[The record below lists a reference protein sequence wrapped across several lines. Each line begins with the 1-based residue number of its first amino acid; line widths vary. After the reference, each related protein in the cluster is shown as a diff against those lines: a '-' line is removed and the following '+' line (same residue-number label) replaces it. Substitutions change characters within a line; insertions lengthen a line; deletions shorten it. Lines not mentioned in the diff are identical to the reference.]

1 MKNLHLKWLVTMV
14 AMLIVTGAMAQ
25 TTIWRD
31 LHKVK
36 KRETIFGI
44 AKDYGITIEQLID
57 ANPEMKTEGYE
68 LKKGDWIFVP
78 YSKKGDK
85 KSSDKPVP
93 TQTTANKPVLAQPV
107 ATTKASQAINL
118 GVMLPLHDIN
128 GDGRRMVEYYRGL
141 LMAVEDL
148 KKKGISVNVYSWNV
162 PEEADIRTT
171 LLDNNAAKC
180 NLIVGPLYTKMVP
193 YLANFCKQNNIK
205 LLIPF
210 SISGNDVADNAQIF
224 QVYQNDAEM
233 TKHTVNA
240 FLERFSKA
248 HPVFVDCN
256 DESSRKGVFT
266 SELRKQLS
274 LAGINYS
281 ITNLN
286 SPQEDFAK
294 AFVAGKTN
302 VVVLNSGRSP
312 ELNSAFSKLDELKKA
327 KPSLSIAMY
336 GYTEWFMYI
345 DYDLKN
351 FYKYNVYI
359 PTTYYY
365 NQFATRTKEF
375 DNRYRS
381 NFHSSMMQA
390 LPRFALTGYDQGMFF
405 IEGLAKNGNA
415 FNGSQTQV
423 DYKPIQSR
431 FKFERVGN
439 GGYKNRNFQLIHY
452 LDNQTVEAINY

>member
-1 MKNLHLKWLVTMV
+1 MKNLHLRGLAMV
-14 AMLIVTGAMAQ
+14 AAMLIGVGAMAQ

-44 AKDYGITIEQLID
+44 ARDYGITIDQLID

-78 YSKKGDK
+78 YGKDGDK
-85 KSSDKPVP
+85 KSTDTASQP
-93 TQTTANKPVLAQPV
+93 TAATSQATTAKPA
-107 ATTKASQAINL
+107 ATVGAINV
-118 GVMLPLHDIN
+118 GVMLPLHDVN

-141 LMAVEDL
+141 LMAVEDM
-148 KKKGISVNVYSWNV
+148 KRQGRSVNVYAWNV
-162 PEEADIRTT
+162 PEEADVRTT
-171 LLDNNAAKC
+171 LLDDNAAKC

-193 YLANFCKQNNIK
+193 YLSNFCKQNGIK

-210 SISGNDVADNAQIF
+210 SITGDDVAQNPQIF
-224 QVYQNDAEM
+224 QVYQDDSEM
-233 TKHTVNA
+233 NRHTVNA

-256 DESSRKGVFT
+256 DEASRKGVFT
-266 SELRKQLS
+266 TELRKQLS
-274 LAGINYS
+274 LAGISYS

-286 SPQEDFAK
+286 SSQEDFAK
-294 AFVAGKTN
+294 AFQPGKTN

-312 ELNSAFSKLDELKKA
+312 ELNSAFAKLDELKKA
-327 KPSLSIAMY
+327 QPQMAVAMY

-359 PTTYYY
+359 PTSYYY
-365 NQFATRTKEF
+365 NPFATRTKEF
-375 DNRYRS
+375 ESRYRQ
-381 NFHSSMMQA
+381 NFHAGMMQA
-390 LPRFALTGYDQGMFF
+390 LPRFALTGYDQAMYFLSGM
-405 IEGLAKNGNA
+405 AKNGAA
-415 FNGSQTQV
+415 FTGAES

-431 FKFERVGN
+431 FKFERVGS

>member
-1 MKNLHLKWLVTMV
+1 MKNLHLRGLAVV
-14 AMLIVTGAMAQ
+14 AAMLIGIGAMAQ

-44 AKDYGITIEQLID
+44 ARDYGVTIDQLID

-78 YSKKGDK
+78 YSKDGDK
-85 KSSDKPVP
+85 KSTATTSQP
-93 TQTTANKPVLAQPV
+93 TNTTSQATTTTPAQTTQAKPTVNV
-107 ATTKASQAINL
+107 

-128 GDGRRMVEYYRGL
+128 GDGRRMVEYYRGV
-141 LMAVEDL
+141 LMAVEDM
-148 KKKGISVNVYSWNV
+148 KKQGMSINVYAWNV
-162 PEEADIRTT
+162 PEEADVRTT

-180 NLIVGPLYTKMVP
+180 NLIVGPLYSKMVP
-193 YLANFCKQNNIK
+193 YLGNFCKQNGIK

-210 SISGNDVADNAQIF
+210 SISGDDVAQNQQIF
-224 QVYQNDAEM
+224 QVYQDDSEM
-233 TKHTVNA
+233 NRHAVNA

-256 DESSRKGVFT
+256 DEASRKGVFT
-266 SELRKQLS
+266 TELRKQLS
-274 LAGINYS
+274 LSGISYS

-286 SPQEDFAK
+286 SSQEDFAK
-294 AFVAGKTN
+294 AFQPGKNN
-302 VVVLNSGRSP
+302 VVVLNTGRSP
-312 ELNSAFSKLDELKKA
+312 ELNSAFAKLDELKKA
-327 KPSLSIAMY
+327 QPQLAVSMY
-336 GYTEWFMYI
+336 GYTDWLMYI

-359 PTTYYY
+359 PTSYYY
-365 NQFATRTKEF
+365 NPFATRTKEF
-375 DNRYRS
+375 ESRYRA
-381 NFHSSMMQA
+381 NFHAGMMHA
-390 LPRFALTGYDQGMFF
+390 LPRFALTGYDQAMFF
-405 IEGLAKNGNA
+405 LDGLAKNGAA
-415 FNGSQTQV
+415 FTGAQSQV

>member
-1 MKNLHLKWLVTMV
+1 MKNLHLRGLAMV
-14 AMLIVTGAMAQ
+14 AAMLIGVGAMAQ

-44 AKDYGITIEQLID
+44 ARDYGITIDQLID

-78 YSKKGDK
+78 YGKDGDK
-85 KSSDKPVP
+85 KSTD
-93 TQTTANKPVLAQPV
+93 T
-107 ATTKASQAINL
+107 ASQQSATATSQASAAKPAATAGAINV
-118 GVMLPLHDIN
+118 GVMLPLHDVN

-141 LMAVEDL
+141 LMAVEYM
-148 KKKGISVNVYSWNV
+148 KRQGRSVNVYAWNV
-162 PEEADIRTT
+162 PEEADVRTT
-171 LLDNNAAKC
+171 LLDDNAAKC
-180 NLIVGPLYTKMVP
+180 NLIVGPLYSKMVP
-193 YLANFCKQNNIK
+193 YLSNFCKQNGIK

-210 SISGNDVADNAQIF
+210 SITGDDVAQNPQIF
-224 QVYQNDAEM
+224 QVYQDDSEM
-233 TKHTVNA
+233 NRHAVNA

-256 DESSRKGVFT
+256 DEASRKGVFT
-266 SELRKQLS
+266 TELRKQLS
-274 LAGINYS
+274 LAGISYS

-286 SPQEDFAK
+286 SSQEDFAK
-294 AFVAGKTN
+294 AFQPGKTN

-312 ELNSAFSKLDELKKA
+312 ELNSAFAKLDELKKA
-327 KPSLSIAMY
+327 QPQTAVAMY

-359 PTTYYY
+359 PTSYYY
-365 NQFATRTKEF
+365 NPFATRTKEF
-375 DNRYRS
+375 ESRYRQ
-381 NFHSSMMQA
+381 NFHAGMMQA
-390 LPRFALTGYDQGMFF
+390 LPRFALTGYDQAMYFLSGM
-405 IEGLAKNGNA
+405 AKNGAA
-415 FNGSQTQV
+415 FTGAES

-431 FKFERVGN
+431 FKFERVGS